1 MDLRAWNGE
10 AKMPKFRKLTFKIR
24 DFTPHT
30 LPMARLSEYLA
41 EYARLLGSEE
51 SVHFVRVGEGSAALI
66 SEIEE
71 PFYASVRRR
80 AMDASRGVGPQDAV
94 KAFQQI
100 DAKLRRDATAATL
113 QSDTEKKIL
122 MFPGVTATPK
132 ETFGPFNQP
141 GTVEGTLIKI
151 GGRDNTI
158 PVHIEDSAGGT
169 FNCNATREMA
179 RKLAPYL
186 FGNPIRLHGTGR
198 YVRHADGTWEMT
210 GFNIE
215 YYEELNNDPLPV
227 VIERLRAIPG
237 SEWDEILDP
246 LADLEHIRQGKA
258 N

>member
-1 MDLRAWNGE
+1 
-10 AKMPKFRKLTFKIR
+10 MPKFRKLTFKIR
-24 DFTPHT
+24 DFTPRT

-51 SVHFVRVGEGSAALI
+51 AVHFMRVGEGSAALI
-66 SEIEE
+66 SEVEE
-71 PFYASVRRR
+71 PVYASIRRR
-80 AMDASRGVGPQDAV
+80 AIDASRGIGPQDAV

-113 QSDTEKKIL
+113 QSDTDKKIL
-122 MFPGVTATPK
+122 MFPGVTAIPK

-141 GTVEGTLIKI
+141 STVEGIPIKI
-151 GGRDNTI
+151 GGKDSTI

-169 FNCNATREMA
+169 FICNATRELA

-186 FGNPIRLHGTGR
+186 FGGPIRLHGTGR
-198 YVRHADGTWEMT
+198 YTRHADGTWEMI

-215 YYEELNNDPLPV
+215 YHEELNNDPLPV

-237 SEWDEILDP
+237 SEWSDIGDP
-246 LADLEHIRQGKA
+246 LADLELIRRGKV